1 MERTERNAAEQGKGW
16 TDGRWDRRTEQQ
28 RMGRHS
34 SWCETDKSRQR
45 RQKGQRNPKEEVLVS
60 KNKMRK
66 LALDRQAES
75 DRGE

>member
-1 MERTERNAAEQGKGW
+1 
-16 TDGRWDRRTEQQ
+16 
-28 RMGRHS
+28 MGRHS